1 MLLDVIN
8 NIINLSILSEP
19 KSTVIGDTGIKYYY
33 RYFRL
38 NIYGGAKHTC
48 CIHICLNYILFIG
61 ISILTQTTK

>member
-1 MLLDVIN
+1 MLSDIIN
-8 NIINLSILSEP
+8 TIINLSILSEP

-48 CIHICLNYILFIG
+48 CIHI
-61 ISILTQTTK
+61 